1 MAEETIDS
9 AIALLRSKALEIYGV
24 IKETYATHPQP
35 GSAEQ
40 IAKYSL
46 QLANFEGAMVTLQQ
60 YKSNIIETTTTKPR
74 APNPAPAPPPE
85 IPRSQVATED
95 DLAEKS
101 ETFRRSMKHHRTR
114 EVDES

>member
-1 MAEETIDS
+1 
-9 AIALLRSKALEIYGV
+9 
-24 IKETYATHPQP
+24 
-35 GSAEQ
+35 
-40 IAKYSL
+40 
-46 QLANFEGAMVTLQQ
+46 
-60 YKSNIIETTTTKPR
+60 ETTTTKPR